1 MAQHPFRIEQKEGKD
16 YIFDRV
22 RKKFVF
28 LSPEEWVRQQFLH
41 YLIEVKHFP
50 SALISVEKQLKL
62 GQKVRRY
69 DIVVYKQDMPWLLVE
84 CKQEQEVLS
93 PAVLQQI
100 LSYNSLLKVAYLV
113 ITNGHEVHCYSV
125 QEAAWSGTVPAWDE
139 VSSQA

>member
-1 MAQHPFRIEQKEGKD
+1 MSQPPFRIEQKDGKD
-16 YIFDRV
+16 TIFDRV
-22 RKKFVF
+22 RKKWVF

-69 DIVVYKQDMPWLLVE
+69 DIVVYKQDIPWLLVE

-113 ITNGHEVHCYSV
+113 ITNGHEVYCYSV
-125 QEAAWSGTVPAWDE
+125 QEAVWSRSVPDWQEAGND
-139 VSSQA
+139 